1 MGIST
6 FVVVIKD
13 VGQLHAARRAIE
25 AHNKVPPD
33 ARVKLP
39 QGETFATIDPKRS
52 AVAEAFRQHLQGSS
66 ALNGFEES
74 FHGGQSPEGGVTFAR
89 GEDIRSEGCFV
100 LYKGDVWLEVA
111 NGTPLAEPVPA
122 RPYVALLFTVL
133 GLMIQPGNAR

>member
-13 VGQLHAARRAIE
+13 VGQLRAARRAIE

-39 QGETFATIDPKRS
+39 HGETFATIDPKRS
-52 AVAEAFRQHLQGSS
+52 GVAEAFRQHLQGSR

-74 FHGGQSPEGGVTFAR
+74 YHGGQLPEDGVTFAR
-89 GEDIRSEGCFV
+89 G
-100 LYKGDVWLEVA
+100 
-111 NGTPLAEPVPA
+111 GTPLAGPVPV
-122 RPYVALLFTVL
+122 RPHVALLFTVP